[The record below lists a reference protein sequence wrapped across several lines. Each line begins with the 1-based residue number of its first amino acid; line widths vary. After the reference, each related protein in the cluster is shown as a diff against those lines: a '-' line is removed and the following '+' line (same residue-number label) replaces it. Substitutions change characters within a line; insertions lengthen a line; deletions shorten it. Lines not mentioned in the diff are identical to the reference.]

1 MRNSN
6 ASVALM
12 AGLMAAASM
21 PAVGGNVEVI
31 PRADSYDPGYRKG
44 RRSRAPESTG
54 NYPGAKLAKKAR
66 KGTLTH
72 NGIR

>member
-1 MRNSN
+1 MRNSK
-6 ASVALM
+6 ASLIAV

-21 PAVGGNVEVI
+21 PAASGEAFVIRREGYDLSRSDRRASFARSTSGG
-31 PRADSYDPGYRKG
+31 
-44 RRSRAPESTG
+44 
-54 NYPGAKLAKKAR
+54 YPGAKLAKKAR